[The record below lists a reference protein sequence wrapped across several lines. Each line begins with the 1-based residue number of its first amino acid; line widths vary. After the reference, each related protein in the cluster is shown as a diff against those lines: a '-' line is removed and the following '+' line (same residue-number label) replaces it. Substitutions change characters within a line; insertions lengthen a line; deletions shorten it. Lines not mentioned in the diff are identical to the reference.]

1 MQTYLFI
8 NVNVS
13 SENILPHYLKLKQER
28 TRRRRRSRKKDKK
41 DMVGRD
47 NEQTQNLGVTQSF
60 KSSPVFSPLT
70 TQLLKSNKENS
81 FWSDFSKPLGN

>member
-1 MQTYLFI
+1 MLIFLRLR
-8 NVNVS
+8 
-13 SENILPHYLKLKQER
+13 ILLQEIFKPIIFELKQER

-60 KSSPVFSPLT
+60 KSSPRVQPFDH
-70 TQLLKSNKENS
+70 N
-81 FWSDFSKPLGN
+81 F

>member
-1 MQTYLFI
+1 MYI
-8 NVNVS
+8 NIFYQLIQKTFHPIVL
-13 SENILPHYLKLKQER
+13 ELKQER

-60 KSSPVFSPLT
+60 KSSPQSSAL
-70 TQLLKSNKENS
+70 
-81 FWSDFSKPLGN
+81 

>member
-1 MQTYLFI
+1 MLIFLRLR
-8 NVNVS
+8 
-13 SENILPHYLKLKQER
+13 ILLQEIFKPIIFELKQER

-70 TQLLKSNKENS
+70 TTFKE
-81 FWSDFSKPLGN
+81 